1 MGLRGLGFW
10 VRVWP
15 SEGFRAWVPYS
26 IAGIRLM
33 FLAVLAWGCY
43 DGRVR
48 LVVLVVRD
56 DVILLSASFTHD
68 LRCMSFFGLSSA
80 ILDT

>member
-1 MGLRGLGFW
+1 MG
-10 VRVWP
+10 
-15 SEGFRAWVPYS
+15 
-26 IAGIRLM
+26 
-33 FLAVLAWGCY
+33 AVFHRRHPTELWGGVIEGCY

-56 DVILLSASFTHD
+56 DVILLSASFTYD
-68 LRCMSFFGLSSA
+68 LCCMSFSGLSST